1 VVVAAVL
8 IGLLAGFGLGYALFT
23 RRNSRLAGDLKAA
36 ETRLE
41 ERDRQLEAVRE
52 ELPERMEAISAK
64 VLSQTS
70 KEMAERL
77 EQQRKAEDARARAE
91 IKNVVNPVSQTL
103 KQVQEQVKSLE
114 EQRIKSQGEMGEQIK
129 LLKEGVV
136 KLASDASDLT
146 AALKSPAGSGSWG
159 ELQLRNVIEL
169 AGMVEYCDF
178 VTQETIQGDQGQ
190 QRPDVVVSMPGEK
203 IVVIDAKA
211 PMDAF
216 LAAQAATDE
225 DERRAQLARHA
236 EKVKGH
242 VTTLRTRNYQ
252 AQFDRTPDLVVMFVP
267 SEGIYQA
274 ALSANPELLEF
285 GLSENVLI
293 ATPTTL
299 IALLKA
305 IHYGWRQEQ
314 IARSAEDIARIGKDI
329 HRRVITFSE
338 HLRKVGKQLGSAN
351 KSFNEAIGS
360 YEGMLVPKL
369 REIEGAGAGS
379 DKAIEQIPTVDT
391 VTRELKEGEAWPA
404 DQDAELPEGASNGGA
419 SADELPEADSNGHV
433 PEDDQDQLL
442 T

>member
-1 VVVAAVL
+1 MIVAGLL
-8 IGLLAGFGLGYALFT
+8 IGLLIGAGLAWILLS
-23 RRNSRLAGDLKAA
+23 RQNSRLAGDLKAT

-41 ERDRQLEAVRE
+41 ERDRQLEAARE
-52 ELPERMEAISAK
+52 ELPKEMEAISAR
-64 VLSQTS
+64 VLDQTS
-70 KEMAERL
+70 RQMAERL
-77 EQQRKAEDARARAE
+77 EQQRKAEDERARAE
-91 IKNVVNPVSQTL
+91 FKNVVNPVSQTL

-114 EQRIKSQGEMGEQIK
+114 DQRIKSQSEMGEQIK
-129 LLKEGVV
+129 TLKEGVV

-159 ELQLRNVIEL
+159 ELQLQNVIEL
-169 AGMVEYCDF
+169 AGMLEYCDF
-178 VTQETIQGDQGQ
+178 TTQETIDGDQGQ
-190 QRPDVVVSMPGEK
+190 QRPDVIVSMPGEK

-216 LAAQAATDE
+216 LAAQAATDDE
-225 DERRAQLARHA
+225 ERRRLLEHHA

-252 AQFDRTPDLVVMFVP
+252 SQFDRTPDLVVMFVP

-314 IARSAEDIARIGKDI
+314 IARSAEDIARIGREI
-329 HRRVITFSE
+329 HKRVITFSD

-351 KSFNEAIGS
+351 RSYNDAIGS

-379 DKAIEQIPTVDT
+379 DKAVEQIPTIDT
-391 VTRELKEGEAWPA
+391 VTRELKEGSGNGEV
-404 DQDAELPEGASNGGA
+404 PEEDR
-419 SADELPEADSNGHV
+419 DELLG
-433 PEDDQDQLL
+433 
-442 T
+442 

>member
-1 VVVAAVL
+1 MIVAGVL
-8 IGLLAGFGLGYALFT
+8 IGLLLGAGLAYVLLAQ
-23 RRNSRLAGDLKAA
+23 RNSRLAGDLKATR
-36 ETRLE
+36 TRLE
-41 ERDRQLEAVRE
+41 ERDRQLEAAQE
-52 ELPERMEAISAK
+52 HLPEQMEAISAK
-64 VLSQTS
+64 VLDRTS
-70 KEMAERL
+70 KQMAERL
-77 EQQRKAEDARARAE
+77 EQQRKAEDERARAE
-91 IKNVVNPVSQTL
+91 IKNVVSPVSQTL

-129 LLKEGVV
+129 NLKEGVV
-136 KLASDASDLT
+136 RLASDASDLT
-146 AALKSPAGSGSWG
+146 AALKSPSGSGSWG
-159 ELQLRNVIEL
+159 ELQLQNVIEL
-169 AGMVEYCDF
+169 AGMLEYCDF
-178 VTQETIQGDQGQ
+178 LTQETIQGDQGQ
-190 QRPDVVVSMPGEK
+190 QRPDVIVSMPGEK

-216 LAAQAATDE
+216 LAAQAAKDE
-225 DERRAQLARHA
+225 EERKGHLDRHA

-314 IARSAEDIARIGKDI
+314 IARSAEDIARIGKEI
-329 HRRVITFSE
+329 HKRVITFSE
-338 HLRKVGKQLGSAN
+338 HLRKVGKQLGSAS
-351 KSFNEAIGS
+351 KSYNDAIGS

-369 REIEGAGAGS
+369 REIEQAGAESG
-379 DKAIEQIPTVDT
+379 KAIEQIPTVDT
-391 VTRELKEGEAWPA
+391 VARELKEGMESS
-404 DQDAELPEGASNGGA
+404 GNG
-419 SADELPEADSNGHV
+419 EV
-433 PEDDQDQLL
+433 PEDHRG
-442 T
+442 

>member
-1 VVVAAVL
+1 MIVAGVL
-8 IGLLAGFGLGYALFT
+8 IGLLVGAGLAYVLLAQ
-23 RRNSRLAGDLKAA
+23 RNSRLAGDLKATR
-36 ETRLE
+36 TRLE
-41 ERDRQLEAVRE
+41 ERDRQLEAAQE
-52 ELPERMEAISAK
+52 QLPEQMEAISAK
-64 VLSQTS
+64 VLDRTS
-70 KEMAERL
+70 KQMAERL
-77 EQQRKAEDARARAE
+77 EQQRKAEDERARAE
-91 IKNVVNPVSQTL
+91 IKNVVSPVSQTL

-129 LLKEGVV
+129 NLKEGVV
-136 KLASDASDLT
+136 RLASDASDLT
-146 AALKSPAGSGSWG
+146 AALKSPSGSGSWG
-159 ELQLRNVIEL
+159 ELQLQNVIEL
-169 AGMVEYCDF
+169 AGMLEYCDF
-178 VTQETIQGDQGQ
+178 LTQETIQGDQGQ
-190 QRPDVVVSMPGEK
+190 QRPDVIVSMPGEK

-216 LAAQAATDE
+216 LAAQAAKDE
-225 DERRAQLARHA
+225 EERKAHLDRHA

-314 IARSAEDIARIGKDI
+314 IARSAEDIARIGKEI
-329 HRRVITFSE
+329 HKRVITFSE
-338 HLRKVGKQLGSAN
+338 HLRKVGKQLGSAS
-351 KSFNEAIGS
+351 KSYNDAIGS

-369 REIEGAGAGS
+369 REIEQAGAESG
-379 DKAIEQIPTVDT
+379 KAVEQIPTVDT
-391 VTRELKEGEAWPA
+391 VTRELKEGMEGSGNGG
-404 DQDAELPEGASNGGA
+404 LPEGDRG
-419 SADELPEADSNGHV
+419 
-433 PEDDQDQLL
+433 
-442 T
+442 

>member
-1 VVVAAVL
+1 MIVAGVL
-8 IGLLAGFGLGYALFT
+8 IGLLVGAGLAYVLLAQ
-23 RRNSRLAGDLKAA
+23 RNSRLAGDLKATR
-36 ETRLE
+36 TRLE
-41 ERDRQLEAVRE
+41 ERDRQLEAAQE
-52 ELPERMEAISAK
+52 QLPEQMEAISAK
-64 VLSQTS
+64 VLDRTS
-70 KEMAERL
+70 KQMAERL
-77 EQQRKAEDARARAE
+77 EQQRKAEDERARAE
-91 IKNVVNPVSQTL
+91 IKNVVSPVSQTL

-129 LLKEGVV
+129 NLKEGVV
-136 KLASDASDLT
+136 RLASDASDLT
-146 AALKSPAGSGSWG
+146 AALKSPSGSGSWG
-159 ELQLRNVIEL
+159 ELQLQNVIEL
-169 AGMVEYCDF
+169 AGMLEYCDF
-178 VTQETIQGDQGQ
+178 LTQETIQGDQGQ
-190 QRPDVVVSMPGEK
+190 QRPDVIVSMPGEK

-216 LAAQAATDE
+216 LAAQAAKDE
-225 DERRAQLARHA
+225 EERKGHLDRHA

-314 IARSAEDIARIGKDI
+314 IARSAEDIARIGKEI
-329 HRRVITFSE
+329 HKRVITFSE
-338 HLRKVGKQLGSAN
+338 HLRKVGKQLGSAS
-351 KSFNEAIGS
+351 KSYNDAIGS

-369 REIEGAGAGS
+369 REIEQAGAESG
-379 DKAIEQIPTVDT
+379 KAVEQIPTVDT
-391 VTRELKEGEAWPA
+391 VTRELKEGMEGSGNG
-404 DQDAELPEGASNGGA
+404 ELPEGDRG
-419 SADELPEADSNGHV
+419 
-433 PEDDQDQLL
+433 
-442 T
+442 

>member
-1 VVVAAVL
+1 MVVGVL
-8 IGLLAGFGLGYALFT
+8 IGLAIGAGLAYVLLS
-23 RRNSRLAGDLKAA
+23 RQSSRLAGDLKAT

-41 ERDRQLEAVRE
+41 ERDRQLEAARE
-52 ELPERMEAISAK
+52 QLPEQMEAISAK
-64 VLSQTS
+64 VLEGTS
-70 KEMAERL
+70 KQMAERL
-77 EQQRKAEDARARAE
+77 EQQRKAEDERARAE
-91 IKNVVNPVSQTL
+91 IKNVVSPVSQTL

-129 LLKEGVV
+129 VLKEGVI
-136 KLASDASDLT
+136 KLASDASDLS

-159 ELQLRNVIEL
+159 ELQLQNVIEL
-169 AGMVEYCDF
+169 AGMLEYCDF
-178 VTQETIQGDQGQ
+178 RTQETIQGDQGQ
-190 QRPDVVVSMPGEK
+190 QRPDVIVSMPGEK

-216 LAAQAATDE
+216 LAAQGATDD
-225 DERRAQLARHA
+225 DERKAHLGRHA

-305 IHYGWRQEQ
+305 IHYGWKQEQ
-314 IARSAEDIARIGKDI
+314 ISQSAEEIALIGKEI
-329 HRRVITFSE
+329 HKRMVTFSE

-351 KSFNEAIGS
+351 KSYNEAIGS

-369 REIEGAGAGS
+369 REIEQAGAAS
-379 DKAIEQIPTVDT
+379 DKAVEQIPTIDT
-391 VTRELKEGEAWPA
+391 VTRELKDGAGNG
-404 DQDAELPEGASNGGA
+404 ELPEGDRG
-419 SADELPEADSNGHV
+419 
-433 PEDDQDQLL
+433 
-442 T
+442 

>member
-1 VVVAAVL
+1 MGLYILSSWSRFRERTTEVIVAGLV
-8 IGLLAGFGLGYALFT
+8 IGLLIGAGLAWILLS
-23 RRNSRLAGDLKAA
+23 RQNSRLAGDLKAT

-41 ERDRQLEAVRE
+41 ERDQQLEAARE
-52 ELPERMEAISAK
+52 ELPKEMEAISAR
-64 VLSQTS
+64 VLDQTS
-70 KEMAERL
+70 KQMAERL
-77 EQQRKAEDARARAE
+77 EQQRKAEDERARAE

-129 LLKEGVV
+129 ILKEGVV

-146 AALKSPAGSGSWG
+146 AALKSPVGSGSWG
-159 ELQLRNVIEL
+159 ELQLQNVIEL

-178 VTQETIQGDQGQ
+178 TTQETIQGDQGQ
-190 QRPDVVVSMPGEK
+190 QRPDVIVSMPGEK

-216 LAAQAATDE
+216 LAAQDATD
-225 DERRAQLARHA
+225 DQERRKHLDRHA

-252 AQFDRTPDLVVMFVP
+252 SQFDRTPDLVVMFVP

-314 IARSAEDIARIGKDI
+314 IARSAEDIARIGREI
-329 HRRVITFSE
+329 HKRVITFSD

-351 KSFNEAIGS
+351 RSFNDAIGS

-379 DKAIEQIPTVDT
+379 EKAIEQIPTVDT
-391 VTRELKEGEAWPA
+391 VTRELKESSGNGEV
-404 DQDAELPEGASNGGA
+404 PEESR
-419 SADELPEADSNGHV
+419 DELPG
-433 PEDDQDQLL
+433 
-442 T
+442 